1 MVLVTLGQSLGSLMP
16 LRARCADGVMLQVV
30 QQARAASIAPGEEQR
45 AAGLPAP
52 HPPFPVLPAL
62 PRPPS

>member
-16 LRARCADGVMLQVV
+16 LRARCAAGVMLQVV

-52 HPPFPVLPAL
+52 RPSFPVLPAL